1 MIQQGRHVMASMIDF
16 SIYKKTDTY
25 YGGTERKIG
34 INVDGFEYMIKFRK
48 RTNFG
53 TLRNNHISEY
63 IGSHIF
69 SLLGFETQDTYLGIY
84 EGEEVVA
91 CKNFVT
97 GVKQFVPFNDVG
109 ESSLEEDKEKYQYSY
124 DDIMRML
131 RDNVKLTNVEETI
144 DAFWGIYVVD
154 ALIGNFDRHGANWG
168 FLKENNKYTLAP
180 VFDNGS
186 SLYAQMIDDDTM
198 RQIMESEEMTNERI
212 YKYPT
217 SQVLLKGNKS
227 SYYEVINSLEYKEC
241 NDAVIRVCTRYSQKE
256 VDELIDGV
264 PFLSELHKNFYKY
277 MLRQRYEKILLPAY
291 NSLMEK

>member
-1 MIQQGRHVMASMIDF
+1 MATIIDF
-16 SIYKKTDTY
+16 STYKKNNTY

-34 INVDGFEYMIKFRK
+34 IDVDGFEYMIKFRK
-48 RTNFG
+48 RTNLG
-53 TLRNNHISEY
+53 ALRNNHISEY
-63 IGSHIF
+63 LGSHIF
-69 SLLGFETQDTYLGIY
+69 SLLGFETQDTYLGVY

-97 GVKQFVPFNDVG
+97 CGKQFVPFNDVG
-109 ESSLEEDKEKYQYSY
+109 ESSLEEDKERYQYSY

-144 DAFWGIYVVD
+144 DEFWGIYVVD

-168 FLKENNKYTLAP
+168 FLKENNKYSLAP

-186 SLYAQMIDDDTM
+186 SLYAQLIDDDM
-198 RQIMESEEMTNERI
+198 MKQIMESEGMTNERI

-241 NDAVIRVCTRYSQKE
+241 NDAIIRVCARYSQDE
-256 VDELIDGV
+256 VDELVDET
-264 PFLSELHKNFYKY
+264 PFLSERHKEFYKY